1 MKREVSTRETVGQAL
16 AKIPQ
21 GVFVMTSHFEDRVA
35 GVMVSWVQQVAFE
48 PPMVMVAIRK
58 GRPITPLILDS
69 HTFALCQVAK
79 DDRLTMRKFFNSE
92 SGDEFPF
99 QSLELHR
106 AATGAPI
113 IAKSLAYLDC
123 EVVRHVDV
131 EADHDIYIGHI
142 VAGEVLH
149 DGEVI
154 LRDRES
160 GYEY

>member
-1 MKREVSTRETVGQAL
+1 
-16 AKIPQ
+16 
-21 GVFVMTSHFEDRVA
+21 
-35 GVMVSWVQQVAFE
+35 
-48 PPMVMVAIRK
+48 
-58 GRPITPLILDS
+58 
-69 HTFALCQVAK
+69 
-79 DDRLTMRKFFNSE
+79 MRKFFNSE

-123 EVVRHVDV
+123 EVVRDVDV